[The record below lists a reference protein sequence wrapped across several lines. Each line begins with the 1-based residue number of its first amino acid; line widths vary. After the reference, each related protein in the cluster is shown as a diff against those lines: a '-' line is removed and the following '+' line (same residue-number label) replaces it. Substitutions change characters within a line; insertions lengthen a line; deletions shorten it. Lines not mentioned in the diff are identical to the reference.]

1 MDENGKLTLG
11 SLFSGSGAFELGG
24 LLAGIRPVFASEVEP
39 FPIRVTTK
47 RLPFVKHY
55 GDVNS
60 IRGDEVEPVD
70 IITFG
75 SPCFPAGTLVLT
87 DKGYTEIEQI
97 EVGMRVLTHKGRW
110 RKVTAA
116 GSKQAETIVLK
127 GNHYGLECTK
137 NHPIYCSGESR
148 NDNKIKIEE
157 EKSWIPAA
165 DMKGRLWGVP
175 RKIEKTQ
182 MISPHYSGS
191 RKQKPMPLMDGDFF
205 YFVGRWLGDGWVRDG
220 QRPGRPEGQ
229 CSGQIYL
236 CDSYDKEDEL
246 RSIVEKVTS
255 SYSVER
261 CRTAIK
267 FRFCGQVLCNWLTDN
282 FGKYAGGKYIM
293 PWVYTLPEEYRQAI
307 LDGLFDSDGYRPK
320 ENEWRVTTISK
331 KLAEGLRILGEVQG
345 YSTTVFRTVP
355 CEYRMIEGRK
365 VTQKPCYMV
374 AFSRNASRPHL
385 TDAAHAWYR
394 VRSAE
399 PTGEVKTVYNLT
411 VEDDNSY
418 VADGIVVH
426 NCQNLSIAGKRAGLD
441 GKQSSLFFQ
450 AIRIIKEMRCATDGR
465 YPRFIVW
472 ENVPGAFSS
481 NNGEDFR
488 AVLEAV
494 CSVKDGGIPVPRP
507 PRGKWAN
514 AGCVMADGFSLAWRV
529 VDACLWGV
537 PQRRKRI
544 YLVADFAGGSAGK
557 VLFESEGVS
566 GYSAEGFRAWQR
578 AAGGAAPCIGETGG
592 IRVCLND
599 QGGSRMDVTDDVTC
613 TLRAEA
619 HHLPCVLEQAVFGNR
634 QPSVV
639 ETPKTMK
646 IRAGK
651 SGGGKGILLQDDKSA
666 TLSCNND
673 QTVFVPSAFDT
684 GENRCNELVVQA
696 FGICSKESNAMKSD
710 NPHSGFYEAQTA
722 RTLDCNCNNPSSN
735 QGGIAVVTYPTF
747 CASKSSFFTSAEEEL
762 ANTLVAT
769 DYKDPPVIN
778 DVRTA
783 SGKDV
788 FGTISASMGS
798 KQWLGNQEA
807 FSGDYHIVEPDYIVR
822 RLTPT
827 ECARLQGFPDWWCDG
842 LGTENPTEEEMAF
855 WREVFETHRKI
866 MGTSGRPKSDSQ
878 IRKWLEDPHSDSA
891 EYRMWGNGC
900 ALPNVYF
907 VLSGIVYYAQFPDY
921 LL

>member
-24 LLAGIRPVFASEVEP
+24 LLAGIRPVWASEIEM

-60 IRGDEVEPVD
+60 IRGDEIEPVD

-75 SPCFPAGTLVLT
+75 SP
-87 DKGYTEIEQI
+87 
-97 EVGMRVLTHKGRW
+97 
-110 RKVTAA
+110 
-116 GSKQAETIVLK
+116 
-127 GNHYGLECTK
+127 
-137 NHPIYCSGESR
+137 
-148 NDNKIKIEE
+148 
-157 EKSWIPAA
+157 
-165 DMKGRLWGVP
+165 
-175 RKIEKTQ
+175 
-182 MISPHYSGS
+182 
-191 RKQKPMPLMDGDFF
+191 
-205 YFVGRWLGDGWVRDG
+205 
-220 QRPGRPEGQ
+220 
-229 CSGQIYL
+229 
-236 CDSYDKEDEL
+236 
-246 RSIVEKVTS
+246 
-255 SYSVER
+255 
-261 CRTAIK
+261 
-267 FRFCGQVLCNWLTDN
+267 
-282 FGKYAGGKYIM
+282 
-293 PWVYTLPEEYRQAI
+293 
-307 LDGLFDSDGYRPK
+307 
-320 ENEWRVTTISK
+320 
-331 KLAEGLRILGEVQG
+331 
-345 YSTTVFRTVP
+345 
-355 CEYRMIEGRK
+355 
-365 VTQKPCYMV
+365 
-374 AFSRNASRPHL
+374 
-385 TDAAHAWYR
+385 
-394 VRSAE
+394 
-399 PTGEVKTVYNLT
+399 
-411 VEDDNSY
+411 
-418 VADGIVVH
+418 
-426 NCQNLSIAGKRAGLD
+426 CQNLSIAGKRAGLE

-488 AVLEAV
+488 AVLNAV
-494 CSVKDGGIPVPRP
+494 CSVKAGDISVPGP
-507 PRGKWAN
+507 PKGKWAN
-514 AGCVMADGFSLAWRV
+514 AGCVLADGFSLAWRV

-544 YLVADFAGGSAGK
+544 YLVADFTAGCAGK

-566 GYSAEGFRAWQR
+566 GYTPQGFRAWQG
-578 AAGGAAPCIGETGG
+578 AAGGAAEGFGETVG

-599 QGGSRMDVTDDVTC
+599 QGGSRMDVTHDVTC

-619 HHLPCVLEQAVFGNR
+619 HHPPCVLEQAVSGNR
-634 QPSVV
+634 QPSVA
-639 ETPKTMK
+639 ETPKTLK
-646 IRAGK
+646 IRAGGG
-651 SGGGKGILLQDDKSA
+651 SGGKGALIQDDKSA

-673 QTVFVPSAFDT
+673 QTLFVPFCKGTRPHSA
-684 GENRCNELVVQA
+684 GEAPTWKGRDVANTLNTSDNGECRCNELVVQA

-735 QGGIAVVTYPTF
+735 QGGIAVVAYPTY
-747 CASKSSFFTSAEEEL
+747 CTSKNSHFMRAEKEL

-783 SGKDV
+783 SGRDV

-807 FSGDYHIVEPDYIVR
+807 FSGDYHIIEPDYIVR

-842 LGTENPTEEEMAF
+842 LGTDDPTEEDMIF

-866 MGTSGRPKSDSQ
+866 TGTSTKPKSDSQ
-878 IRKWLEDPHSDSA
+878 IRKWLKNPHSDSA

-907 VLSGIVYYAQFPDY
+907 VLCGIVYYAQFPEF